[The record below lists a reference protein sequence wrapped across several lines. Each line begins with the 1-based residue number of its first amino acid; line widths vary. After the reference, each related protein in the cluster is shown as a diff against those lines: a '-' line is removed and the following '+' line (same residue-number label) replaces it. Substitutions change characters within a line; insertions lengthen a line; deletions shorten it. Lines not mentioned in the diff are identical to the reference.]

1 MVCSLVLIYID
12 SPQFGLQQKKKKRYE
27 TLGYWS
33 RDMLNFYFVE
43 KGLGIVSPPH
53 FMYGFSRKIFLMLH
67 SINWPNFIVWLPLLL
82 DILGNMCIV
91 MVRFPVCDVINFK
104 INLIF
109 LIKSFFCMTEKSRR
123 KLKYLEN
130 EKRH

>member
-12 SPQFGLQQKKKKRYE
+12 SPQFGLQQKKKRYE

-53 FMYGFSRKIFLMLH
+53 FMCGFSRKIFLMLH

-82 DILGNMCIV
+82 DILGNMCNV
-91 MVRFPVCDVINFK
+91 MVCFPVCDVINFK

-123 KLKYLEN
+123 KLKYFEN